1 MTKQPTEK
9 RLHTSGK
16 ELGVGKDGYQQ
27 GGIKFKAP
35 LGQPT
40 KNNLPDYVNEVNQ
53 LKVFEKLCLLRLTL
67 ELS

>member
-16 ELGVGKDGYQQ
+16 ELGVGKDGYQK
-27 GGIKFKAP
+27 GGITFIAP

-40 KNNLPDYVNEVNQ
+40 KNKVKGQKGMLASKRSEV
-53 LKVFEKLCLLRLTL
+53 
-67 ELS
+67 SWW

>member
-27 GGIKFKAP
+27 GGIKFKPP

-40 KNNLPDYVNEVNQ
+40 KNKVKGQKGMLASNRAEV
-53 LKVFEKLCLLRLTL
+53 
-67 ELS
+67 SWW

>member
-16 ELGVGKDGYQQ
+16 ELGVGKDGYQT
-27 GGIKFKAP
+27 GGITFKPP

-40 KNNLPDYVNEVNQ
+40 KNKVKGQRAMLASKKSEV
-53 LKVFEKLCLLRLTL
+53 
-67 ELS
+67 SWW

>member
-16 ELGVGKDGYQQ
+16 ELGVGKDGYQK
-27 GGIKFKAP
+27 GGITFKAP

-40 KNNLPDYVNEVNQ
+40 KN
-53 LKVFEKLCLLRLTL
+53 KVKGQKGMLASKR
-67 ELS
+67 SAVSWW

>member
-16 ELGVGKDGYQQ
+16 ELGVGKDGYQK
-27 GGIKFKAP
+27 GGITFKPP

-40 KNNLPDYVNEVNQ
+40 KNKVKGQRAMLASKKSEV
-53 LKVFEKLCLLRLTL
+53 
-67 ELS
+67 SWW

>member
-40 KNNLPDYVNEVNQ
+40 KN
-53 LKVFEKLCLLRLTL
+53 
-67 ELS
+67 

>member
-16 ELGVGKDGYQQ
+16 ELGVGKDGYQK
-27 GGIKFKAP
+27 GGITIKAP

-40 KNNLPDYVNEVNQ
+40 KNKVKGQKGMLASKRSEV
-53 LKVFEKLCLLRLTL
+53 
-67 ELS
+67 SWW